1 MDRDP
6 ACQRFIQPV
15 LFFKGYQSLQAFRL
29 SHHFWE
35 RDRQALAIALQSQ
48 ISQCFAVDIHPA
60 ARLGT
65 GLFIDHAT
73 GVVIGETAVVGEN
86 VSILHHVTLGG
97 TGSGR
102 GDRHPKVGNGV
113 LIGAGASILGNITI
127 GDSAKIGA
135 GSVVLSPVPA
145 HATAVGVPARAAI
158 RKPKEAAPASGEGG
172 AVGAG
177 GEAAGAS
184 IDDEIE
190 PALLMDQ
197 SIDDW
202 LSFDWVI

>member
-6 ACQRFIQPV
+6 ACQRYIQPV
-15 LFFKGYQSLQAFRL
+15 LFFKGFQALQAYRL
-29 SHHFWE
+29 AHYFWS
-35 RDRQALAIALQSQ
+35 RGRQTLAIALQSQ

-60 ARLGT
+60 ARIGMGIL
-65 GLFIDHAT
+65 IDHAT
-73 GVVIGETAVVGEN
+73 GVVIGETAVIGDN

-102 GDRHPKVGNGV
+102 GDRHPKIGNGV
-113 LIGAGASILGNITI
+113 LIGAGASILGNITV
-127 GDSAKIGA
+127 GENAKIGA

-145 HATAVGVPARAAI
+145 HATAVGVPARSAV
-158 RKPKEAAPASGEGG
+158 RKPKEPAPG

-177 GEAAGAS
+177 TGSAAGAS
-184 IDDEIE
+184 SPTEEVE

-197 SIDDW
+197 SIDEW
-202 LSFDWVI
+202 LAFDWVI